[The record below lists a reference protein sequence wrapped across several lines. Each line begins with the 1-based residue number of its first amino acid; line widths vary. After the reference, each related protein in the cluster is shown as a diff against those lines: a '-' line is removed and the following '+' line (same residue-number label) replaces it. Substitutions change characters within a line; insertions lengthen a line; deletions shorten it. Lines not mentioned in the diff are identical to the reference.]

1 MVALI
6 SPQPGIINQPRF
18 RPAPHQNQY
27 GPAQHGLHRPARS
40 GARHLHA
47 VPAFGELPEIALPEI
62 ALPEIALPE
71 IALPEIALPDF
82 ELGRRLAAAVPPLRP
97 MLLWLDDVVDLLRW
111 GGSAAVRFAILAIA
125 LCVAVVSVRLSQ
137 GVPPADV
144 STPFTPT
151 GVQVSPTSGGSAAA
165 NGDVVLSFSTT
176 G

>member
-18 RPAPHQNQY
+18 RPAPHQSQY
-27 GPAQHGLHRPARS
+27 GAAQHGLHRPVRS

-47 VPAFGELPEIALPEI
+47 VPAFGE
-62 ALPEIALPE
+62 LPEIALPE